1 MKEEN
6 ENNIVE
12 FSGEDVIVPKEEQ
25 NDVPLEVSE
34 TNEAPAEDSIDESAG
49 DSTDK
54 SAGKPKKDAAE
65 DKGETAADS
74 GTTTKKKKDGEEK
87 EQKPTK
93 VSTNTGVLGNKT
105 LEDVIAREAKEEQ
118 DTSSPFS
125 LSRTLGGVIIARAVQ
140 KQIWLVLLIGLF
152 FIAYISMRYICQQKI
167 VEIAK
172 IEKKMID
179 AHYKA
184 TVCTSELTK
193 NSRESNIM
201 KLLSMYGD
209 STLTI
214 PKDPPFYIKEQ

>member
-25 NDVPLEVSE
+25 NDIPLEMTGTDDTS
-34 TNEAPAEDSIDESAG
+34 AEDSAEPKAQTG
-49 DSTDK
+49 K
-54 SAGKPKKDAAE
+54 SAATKE
-65 DKGETAADS
+65 TEETADKDTEPA
-74 GTTTKKKKDGEEK
+74 GKKVSREEK
-87 EQKPTK
+87 KQKPTK
-93 VSTNTGVLGNKT
+93 VSTSTGVLGNKT

-152 FIAYISMRYICQQKI
+152 FVAYISMRYICQQKI

-172 IEKKMID
+172 IEKKMVD